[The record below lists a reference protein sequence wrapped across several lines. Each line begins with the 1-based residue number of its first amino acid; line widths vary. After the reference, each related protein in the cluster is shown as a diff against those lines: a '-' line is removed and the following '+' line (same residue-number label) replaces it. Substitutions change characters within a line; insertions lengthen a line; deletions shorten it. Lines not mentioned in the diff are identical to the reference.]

1 MNLSRDVL
9 ARLVPF
15 LRYIVAA
22 QRAEC
27 PIAQQGEIE
36 PLGWWLKWRAGND
49 HLTVLTALPPGVPLA
64 DRQEV
69 LLSVALLPG
78 VQRVDCKG
86 KSSPYLVADLSVD
99 PSDLSDL
106 SDWLRRWH
114 VEVEAQDW

>member
-1 MNLSRDVL
+1 MTLSRDVL

-15 LRYIVAA
+15 LRYVVAA
-22 QRAEC
+22 QQAEC
-27 PIAQQGEIE
+27 PVAPEGESE
-36 PLGWWLKWRAGND
+36 PLGWWLKWRIGKD
-49 HLTVLTALPPGVPLA
+49 HLTVLTTLPSDVQSA
-64 DRQEV
+64 DLQEV

-86 KSSPYLVADLSVD
+86 KSSPYLVADLSLD
-99 PSDLSDL
+99 PSCLSDL

>member
-1 MNLSRDVL
+1 MTLSRDLL

-15 LRYIVAA
+15 LRYVVAA
-22 QRAEC
+22 SNAEC
-27 PIAQQGEIE
+27 PIATEGETE
-36 PLGWWLKWRAGND
+36 PLGWWLKWRVGKD
-49 HLTVLTALPPGVPLA
+49 HLTVLTALPPGLSST

-86 KSSPYLVADLSVD
+86 KSCPYLVADLSLD
-99 PSDLSDL
+99 PSNLSDL

-114 VEVEAQDW
+114 VEVEAQDR

>member
-1 MNLSRDVL
+1 MTLSRDVL

-15 LRYIVAA
+15 LRYVVAA
-22 QRAEC
+22 QQAEC
-27 PIAQQGEIE
+27 PIAPEGETE
-36 PLGWWLKWRAGND
+36 PLGWWLRWRAD
-49 HLTVLTALPPGVPLA
+49 KKHLTVLTALPVGVRSD

-106 SDWLRRWH
+106 ADWLRRWH